1 LEKVRVGIVG
11 CGSNGGGHLSA
22 YSKLPHVELVAACDL
37 NLERAKKRQKEF
49 GIARIYTDFN
59 EMFAKEKLDAISVST
74 WNNAHA
80 PVAIAA
86 LNAGN
91 NVLCEKPM
99 AFNATDAEK
108 MVQAAK
114 KADKLLMIGF
124 VLRFSEKIEYAK
136 QLVEQ
141 GKLGKIY
148 YAKVGYLRRSGNP
161 GGWFSDYKRS
171 GGGPLIDL
179 GVHIIDA
186 ARYLMGSPKTLSV
199 TGATYDLLGNRANIR
214 GISKYSSMDKSLH
227 NDVEDLATAFI
238 RLEGGA
244 SLTVEASWTQ
254 HIKKDV
260 TYIELYGE
268 RAGLTVEPDMV
279 IYGEEN
285 DYLVD
290 TKPVLDPSRF
300 GFQYIFD
307 QEIAHFIDCVQTGNP
322 CRNPA
327 EDGLELMRILDAT
340 YKSAKEGKEIII
352 P

>member
-1 LEKVRVGIVG
+1 MKKVKVGIVG
-11 CGSNGGGHLSA
+11 CGSNGGGHLAA
-22 YSKLPHVELVAACDL
+22 YSKLPQVELVSACDL
-37 NLERAKKRQKEF
+37 NLERAQHRQEEF
-49 GIARIYTDFN
+49 GISRVYTDYK

-86 LNAGN
+86 LESGI

-99 AFNATDAEK
+99 ALNAFDAEK
-108 MVQAAK
+108 MVKAAK
-114 KADKLLMIGF
+114 KAGKLLMIGF

-141 GKLGKIY
+141 GKLGQIY

-161 GGWFSDYKRS
+161 GGWFSDRKRS

-199 TGATYDLLGNRANIR
+199 TGATYDLLGNRANVR
-214 GISKYSSMDKSLH
+214 GISKYSSMDRDLY

-238 RLEGGA
+238 RLEGG
-244 SLTVEASWTQ
+244 STLTVETSWTQ
-254 HIKKDV
+254 HIKKSV
-260 TYIELYGE
+260 TYIELYGDK
-268 RAGLTVEPDMV
+268 AGISVEPDFA

-290 TKPVLDPSRF
+290 TEPVIDPSRYD
-300 GFQYIFD
+300 FQYIFD
-307 QEIAHFIDCVQTGNP
+307 QEISHFIDCVQTGSP

-340 YKSAKEGKEIII
+340 YQSAKTGKEIII